1 MSAENVEQAMLMAAL
16 EELDGSLDEL
26 QELLEAE
33 DGKNRLALQRLEE
46 DGADLVRLDE
56 MLSEWRDEVD
66 IFAVLGLDSSEEFHS
81 NFLAWLLDPK
91 GSHGLGD
98 HFLQGFLAVSGAPRA
113 IRAGDRPS
121 TTIRREKHVALDG
134 GRGRLDIRILNESA
148 RFLCAIENKIR
159 APESGNQLAWY
170 RKVLEHDHPDCRV
183 HRVFLT
189 PRGVMPDD
197 PEEREHW
204 TAISYT
210 DVLRLV
216 EEAIAPEGNSA
227 NEDVVAF
234 LRQYAITLRRNIVSE
249 VSNDVHALAR
259 RIYRKHKQAIDLII
273 EHQERYEPN
282 YVTEG
287 FWMVREA
294 IGEQPLWREARCD
307 RPYARFVSA
316 DWTGYEELILDD
328 WPYSLLLF
336 ELRVA
341 GTGAELYFSM
351 ARGGDEAIRTKIFDR
366 VKENLDTFNCNQPG
380 YTDGFIRLHTV
391 GDILE
396 EADYESWWDEEKTR
410 ETVAKRLDNFCR
422 NEFVG
427 INEVIVRCLEDY
439 RTDEGR

>member
-1 MSAENVEQAMLMAAL
+1 MHAENVEQATLMAAL
-16 EELDGSLDEL
+16 EELDGPLDEL

-33 DGKNRLALQRLEE
+33 DGKSRLALQRLEE
-46 DGADLVRLDE
+46 DGADLVQLDE

-66 IFAVLGLDSSEEFHS
+66 IFDVLGLDSSEEFHS
-81 NFLAWLLDPK
+81 TFLAWLLDPK

-148 RFLCAIENKIR
+148 QFVCAIENKIR

-216 EEAIAPEGNSA
+216 EGAIAPEGNSA

-273 EHQERYEPN
+273 KHQERYEPN

-294 IGEQPLWREARCD
+294 IGKQPLWREARCD

>member
-1 MSAENVEQAMLMAAL
+1 MPAENVEQATLMAAL
-16 EELDGSLDEL
+16 EELDGPLDEL

-33 DGKNRLALQRLEE
+33 DGKSRLALQRLEE
-46 DGADLVRLDE
+46 DGADLIRLDE

-66 IFAVLGLDSSEEFHS
+66 IFDVLGLDSSEEFHS
-81 NFLAWLLDPK
+81 TFLAWLLDPK

-216 EEAIAPEGNSA
+216 EGAIAPEGNSA

-294 IGEQPLWREARCD
+294 IGKQPLWREARCD

-410 ETVAKRLDNFCR
+410 ETVAKRLDNFCW

>member
-1 MSAENVEQAMLMAAL
+1 MHAENVEQATLMAAL
-16 EELDGSLDEL
+16 EELDGPLDEL

-66 IFAVLGLDSSEEFHS
+66 IFDVLGLDSSEEFHS
-81 NFLAWLLDPK
+81 TFLAWLLDPK

-216 EEAIAPEGNSA
+216 EGAIAPEGNSA

-234 LRQYAITLRRNIVSE
+234 LRRYAITLRRNIVSE

>member
-1 MSAENVEQAMLMAAL
+1 MHAENVEQATLMAAL
-16 EELDGSLDEL
+16 EELDGPLDEL

-33 DGKNRLALQRLEE
+33 DGKSRLALQRLEE

-66 IFAVLGLDSSEEFHS
+66 IFDVLGLDSSEEFHS
-81 NFLAWLLDPK
+81 TFLAWLLDPK

-216 EEAIAPEGNSA
+216 EGAIAPEGNSA

-234 LRQYAITLRRNIVSE
+234 LRRYAITLRRNIVSE

-294 IGEQPLWREARCD
+294 IGKQPLWREARCD

>member
-1 MSAENVEQAMLMAAL
+1 MHAENVEQATLMAAL
-16 EELDGSLDEL
+16 EELDGPLDEL

-33 DGKNRLALQRLEE
+33 DGKSRLALQRLEE

-66 IFAVLGLDSSEEFHS
+66 IFDVLGLDSSEEFHS
-81 NFLAWLLDPK
+81 TFLAWLLDPK

-204 TAISYT
+204 TAIFYT

-216 EEAIAPEGNSA
+216 EGAIAPEGNSA

-294 IGEQPLWREARCD
+294 IGKQPLWREARCD

>member
-1 MSAENVEQAMLMAAL
+1 MHAENVEQATLMAAL
-16 EELDGSLDEL
+16 EELDGPLDEL

-33 DGKNRLALQRLEE
+33 DGKSRLALQRLEE

-66 IFAVLGLDSSEEFHS
+66 IFDVLGLDSSEEFHS
-81 NFLAWLLDPK
+81 TFLAWLLDPK

-148 RFLCAIENKIR
+148 RFVCAIENKIR

-216 EEAIAPEGNSA
+216 EGAIAPEGNSA

-273 EHQERYEPN
+273 KHQERYEPN

-294 IGEQPLWREARCD
+294 IGKQPLWREARCD

>member
-1 MSAENVEQAMLMAAL
+1 MHAENVEQATLMAAL
-16 EELDGSLDEL
+16 EELDGPLDEL

-33 DGKNRLALQRLEE
+33 DGKSRLALQRLEE

-66 IFAVLGLDSSEEFHS
+66 IFDVLGLDSSEEFHS
-81 NFLAWLLDPK
+81 TFLAWLLDPK

-148 RFLCAIENKIR
+148 RFVCAIENKIR

-216 EEAIAPEGNSA
+216 EGAIAPEGNSA

-234 LRQYAITLRRNIVSE
+234 LRQYAITLSPNPPKRWAVAMTQRMMGKGRRTG
-249 VSNDVHALAR
+249 LA
-259 RIYRKHKQAIDLII
+259 
-273 EHQERYEPN
+273 
-282 YVTEG
+282 
-287 FWMVREA
+287 
-294 IGEQPLWREARCD
+294 
-307 RPYARFVSA
+307 
-316 DWTGYEELILDD
+316 
-328 WPYSLLLF
+328 
-336 ELRVA
+336 
-341 GTGAELYFSM
+341 
-351 ARGGDEAIRTKIFDR
+351 
-366 VKENLDTFNCNQPG
+366 
-380 YTDGFIRLHTV
+380 
-391 GDILE
+391 
-396 EADYESWWDEEKTR
+396 
-410 ETVAKRLDNFCR
+410 
-422 NEFVG
+422 
-427 INEVIVRCLEDY
+427 
-439 RTDEGR
+439 

>member
-1 MSAENVEQAMLMAAL
+1 MHAENVEQATLMAAL
-16 EELDGSLDEL
+16 EELDGPLDEL

-33 DGKNRLALQRLEE
+33 DGKSRLALQRLEE

-66 IFAVLGLDSSEEFHS
+66 IFDVLGLDSSEEFHS
-81 NFLAWLLDPK
+81 TFLAWLLDPK

-148 RFLCAIENKIR
+148 QFVCAIENKIR

-216 EEAIAPEGNSA
+216 EGAIAPEGNSA

-273 EHQERYEPN
+273 KHQERYEPN

-294 IGEQPLWREARCD
+294 IGKQPLWREARCD

>member
-1 MSAENVEQAMLMAAL
+1 MHAENVEQATLMAAL
-16 EELDGSLDEL
+16 EELDGPLDEL
-26 QELLEAE
+26 QELFEAE
-33 DGKNRLALQRLEE
+33 DGKSRLALQRLEE

-66 IFAVLGLDSSEEFHS
+66 IFDVLGLDSSEEFHS
-81 NFLAWLLDPK
+81 TFLAWLLDPK

-216 EEAIAPEGNSA
+216 EGAIAPEGNSA

-234 LRQYAITLRRNIVSE
+234 LRQYAITLRRNLVSE

-294 IGEQPLWREARCD
+294 IGKQPLWREARCD

-336 ELRVA
+336 ELRVS

>member
-1 MSAENVEQAMLMAAL
+1 MAAL
-16 EELDGSLDEL
+16 EELDVSLDEL
-26 QELLEAE
+26 QGLFDAE
-33 DGKNRLALQRLEE
+33 DGESRLALRRLEE

-56 MLSEWRDEVD
+56 MLSEWREEVD
-66 IFAVLGLDSSEEFHS
+66 VFDVLDLDGSEEFHS
-81 NFLAWLLDPK
+81 NFLAWLLDPR

-98 HFLQGFLAVSGAPRA
+98 HFLREFLVASGVSGAISA
-113 IRAGDRPS
+113 ANRPS
-121 TTIRREKHVALDG
+121 TTVRREKSLELDG
-134 GRGRLDIRILNESA
+134 GYGRLDIRILNENA
-148 RFLCAIENKIR
+148 NFVCAIENKVWS
-159 APESGNQLAWY
+159 PESGNQLAWY
-170 RKVLEHDHPDCRV
+170 RKVLARDHPDHRV

-189 PRGVMPDD
+189 RGGAKPDD
-197 PEEREHW
+197 PAEREHW
-204 TAISYT
+204 TTMSYT
-210 DVLRLV
+210 DVLRLI
-216 EEAIAPEGNSA
+216 EGIIEAERNLI
-227 NEDVVAF
+227 NEDVMAF
-234 LRQYAITLRRNIVSE
+234 LRQYAITLRRNIVPE
-249 VSNDVHALAR
+249 VSNDVHELAR
-259 RIYRKHKQAIDLII
+259 RIYRKHKRAIDLII

-294 IGEQPLWREARCD
+294 IGKQPLWREVRFD

-336 ELRVA
+336 ELRV
-341 GTGAELYFSM
+341 TSNGAELYFSM
-351 ARGGDEAIRTKIFDR
+351 ARGGDEAVRTKVFDR
-366 VKENLDTFNCNQPG
+366 VKENPDTFSCNQTG

-410 ETVAKRLDNFCR
+410 ETVAKRLDRFCR

-439 RTDEGR
+439 RTEGR

>member
-1 MSAENVEQAMLMAAL
+1 MHAENVEQATLMAAL
-16 EELDGSLDEL
+16 EELDGPLDEL

-33 DGKNRLALQRLEE
+33 DGKSRLALQRLEE

-66 IFAVLGLDSSEEFHS
+66 IFDVLGLDSSEEFHS
-81 NFLAWLLDPK
+81 TFLAWLLDPK

-159 APESGNQLAWY
+159 DPESGNQLAWY

-216 EEAIAPEGNSA
+216 EGAIAPEGNSA

-294 IGEQPLWREARCD
+294 IGKQPLWREARCD

-410 ETVAKRLDNFCR
+410 ETVAKRPDNFCR

>member
-1 MSAENVEQAMLMAAL
+1 MHAENVEQATLMAAL
-16 EELDGSLDEL
+16 EELDGPLDEL

-33 DGKNRLALQRLEE
+33 DGKSRLALQRLEE

-66 IFAVLGLDSSEEFHS
+66 IFDVLGLDSSEEFHS
-81 NFLAWLLDPK
+81 TFLAWLLDPK

-159 APESGNQLAWY
+159 DPESGNQLAWY

-216 EEAIAPEGNSA
+216 EGAIAPEGNSA

-294 IGEQPLWREARCD
+294 IGKQPLWREARCD

>member
-1 MSAENVEQAMLMAAL
+1 MHAENVEQATLMAAL
-16 EELDGSLDEL
+16 EELDGPLDEL

-33 DGKNRLALQRLEE
+33 DGKSRLALQRLEE

-66 IFAVLGLDSSEEFHS
+66 IFDVLGLDSSEEFHS
-81 NFLAWLLDPK
+81 TFLAWLLDPK

-148 RFLCAIENKIR
+148 RFVCAIENKIR

-216 EEAIAPEGNSA
+216 EGAIAPEGNSA

-249 VSNDVHALAR
+249 VSNDVYALAR

-294 IGEQPLWREARCD
+294 IGKQPLWREARCD

-351 ARGGDEAIRTKIFDR
+351 ARGGDEAIRTKILDR

>member
-1 MSAENVEQAMLMAAL
+1 MHAENVEQATLMAAL
-16 EELDGSLDEL
+16 EELDGPLDEL

-33 DGKNRLALQRLEE
+33 DGKSRLALQRLEE

-66 IFAVLGLDSSEEFHS
+66 IFDVLGLDSSEEFHS
-81 NFLAWLLDPK
+81 TFLAWLLDPK

-148 RFLCAIENKIR
+148 QFVCAIENKIR

-216 EEAIAPEGNSA
+216 EGAIAPEGNSA

-273 EHQERYEPN
+273 KHQERYEPN

-287 FWMVREA
+287 VWMVREA
-294 IGEQPLWREARCD
+294 IGKQPLWREARCD

>member
-183 HRVFLT
+183 HRVILT

>member
-439 RTDEGR
+439 RTDEGG

>member
-1 MSAENVEQAMLMAAL
+1 MHAENVEQATLMAAL
-16 EELDGSLDEL
+16 EELDGPLDEL

-33 DGKNRLALQRLEE
+33 DGKSRLALQRLEE

-66 IFAVLGLDSSEEFHS
+66 IFDVLGLDSSEEFHS
-81 NFLAWLLDPK
+81 TFLAWLLDPK

-216 EEAIAPEGNSA
+216 EGAIAPEGNSA

-287 FWMVREA
+287 VWMVREA
-294 IGEQPLWREARCD
+294 IGKQPLWREARCD

>member
-1 MSAENVEQAMLMAAL
+1 MHAENVEQATLMAAL
-16 EELDGSLDEL
+16 EELDGPLDEL

-33 DGKNRLALQRLEE
+33 DGKSRLALQRLEE

-66 IFAVLGLDSSEEFHS
+66 IFDVLGLDSSEEFHS
-81 NFLAWLLDPK
+81 TFLAWLLDPK

-148 RFLCAIENKIR
+148 RFVCAIENKIR

-216 EEAIAPEGNSA
+216 EGAIAPEGNSA

-294 IGEQPLWREARCD
+294 IGKQPLWREARCD

>member
-1 MSAENVEQAMLMAAL
+1 
-16 EELDGSLDEL
+16 
-26 QELLEAE
+26 
-33 DGKNRLALQRLEE
+33 
-46 DGADLVRLDE
+46 
-56 MLSEWRDEVD
+56 
-66 IFAVLGLDSSEEFHS
+66 
-81 NFLAWLLDPK
+81 
-91 GSHGLGD
+91 
-98 HFLQGFLAVSGAPRA
+98 
-113 IRAGDRPS
+113 
-121 TTIRREKHVALDG
+121 
-134 GRGRLDIRILNESA
+134 
-148 RFLCAIENKIR
+148 
-159 APESGNQLAWY
+159 
-170 RKVLEHDHPDCRV
+170 
-183 HRVFLT
+183 
-189 PRGVMPDD
+189 MPDD

-210 DVLRLV
+210 DVLRLL
-216 EEAIAPEGNSA
+216 EGAIAPEGNSA

-294 IGEQPLWREARCD
+294 IGKQPLWREARCD

>member
-1 MSAENVEQAMLMAAL
+1 MHAENVEQATLMAAL
-16 EELDGSLDEL
+16 EELDGPLDEL
-26 QELLEAE
+26 QELFEAE
-33 DGKNRLALQRLEE
+33 DGKSRLALQRLEE

-66 IFAVLGLDSSEEFHS
+66 IFDVLGLDSSEEFHS
-81 NFLAWLLDPK
+81 TFLAWLLDPK

-216 EEAIAPEGNSA
+216 EGAIAPEGNSA

-234 LRQYAITLRRNIVSE
+234 LRQYAITLRRKLVSE

-294 IGEQPLWREARCD
+294 IGKQPLWREARCD

-336 ELRVA
+336 ELRVS

>member
-1 MSAENVEQAMLMAAL
+1 MHAENVEQATLMAAL
-16 EELDGSLDEL
+16 EELDGPLDEL

-33 DGKNRLALQRLEE
+33 DGKSRLALQRLEE

-66 IFAVLGLDSSEEFHS
+66 IFDVLGLDSSEEFHS
-81 NFLAWLLDPK
+81 TFLAWLLDPK

-216 EEAIAPEGNSA
+216 EGAIAPEGNSA

-294 IGEQPLWREARCD
+294 IGKQPLWREARCD